1 MKPTLFLKGM
11 SGVVFALASFA
22 CSGEISGNTESGF
35 LRTPTAE
42 SSVDQTAVRSS
53 SLATDGRTRWWLANL
68 WRRART
74 QPTVAPAP
82 VEAPAVIPSPTAEE
96 PVAAPEPTPPAVI
109 PAPTPVS
116 QPAPT
121 VPASTPT
128 PTTPVVEPGSFPGG
142 FIEATSSTQVRA
154 KLSAS
159 QLQSL
164 LPAAGGKFTFPAPYH
179 SEAIRLT
186 DANSCGGR
194 DCVRYVGY
202 SYWRNI
208 NNHVGQDSML
218 IVVGLDSDAGGA
230 GFSLLRYNKTTEKL
244 DMLGPV
250 FAGTRVATNVTGEDI
265 YFSGTRPTIV
275 YVAQG
280 SELLRVDVLTK
291 AVEVAFDAAPK
302 YGSDTYL
309 WQHHSSDDDLVHS
322 ASLRVESTGATLG
335 CLVYREGSD
344 EFRLFEPQ
352 GDFDECQVDRSG
364 KWLIIK
370 DNIDSAQGEDN
381 RIIDLETGAE
391 TNLLDQQG
399 AGGHSDLG
407 YGVLVAEDNWNNL
420 PGAVRAWGLG
430 QSPLLGPVVYHES
443 AWRSDG
449 SSHISYTSARPST
462 VRARNS
468 EVACQST
475 VARGQF
481 NRGSE
486 IFCYRLD
493 GSLDVMVV
501 APVMTDLD
509 AAGGGDDYAK
519 SPKGNLDVTGRYFIW
534 TSNAGGNRLD
544 AFLVKIPSMLE

>member
-1 MKPTLFLKGM
+1 VEPPAAEGPVEVP
-11 SGVVFALASFA
+11 VVIEPPAPVA
-22 CSGEISGNTESGF
+22 
-35 LRTPTAE
+35 
-42 SSVDQTAVRSS
+42 
-53 SLATDGRTRWWLANL
+53 
-68 WRRART
+68 
-74 QPTVAPAP
+74 QPTTPAPAP
-82 VEAPAVIPSPTAEE
+82 APA
-96 PVAAPEPTPPAVI
+96 
-109 PAPTPVS
+109 PAPTPTPA
-116 QPAPT
+116 PAPT
-121 VPASTPT
+121 SP
-128 PTTPVVEPGSFPGG
+128 PVTEPGSFPGG
-142 FIEATSSTQVRA
+142 FIEATTSTQVRA

-164 LPAAGGKFTFPAPYH
+164 LPAAGGKFKFPAPYG

-186 DANSCGGR
+186 DGNSCGGR

-218 IVVGLDSDAGGA
+218 IVLGLDSAAGGA
-230 GFSLLRYNKTTEKL
+230 GFSLFRYHKATEKL
-244 DMLGPV
+244 DALGPV
-250 FAGTRVATNVTGEDI
+250 FTGTRVATNVTGEDI
-265 YFSGTRPTIV
+265 YFSGTRPNVV

-291 AVEVAFDAAPK
+291 AVEVAFDAASE

-322 ASLRVESTGATLG
+322 ATLRVESTGATRG
-335 CLVYREGSD
+335 CLVFREGSN
-344 EFRLFEPQ
+344 EFKLFEPQ

-370 DNIDSAQGEDN
+370 DNIDNQQGEDN
-381 RIIDLETGAE
+381 RIVDLETGAL
-391 TNLLDQQG
+391 TTLLDQQG

-407 YGVLVAEDNWNNL
+407 YGLLVAEDNWNNL

-430 QSPLLGPVVYHES
+430 QSPLVGPVVYHES

-449 SSHISYTSARPST
+449 SSHISYTNARPSSL
-462 VRARNS
+462 RAPTS

-493 GSLDVMVV
+493 GSLKVMVV

-534 TSNAGGNRLD
+534 TSNAGGSRLD
-544 AFLVKIPSMLE
+544 AFLVKIPGLLE